1 MIKAS
6 GLSKAYDKKSFL
18 SGISFELAKGQALA
32 LAGGNG
38 AGKTTLLSLL
48 ATAYA
53 PDSGSLF
60 IGGIDAL
67 RDKAAARELI
77 GYVPQSL
84 ALMPELSV
92 RDNLLYWMKKKDM
105 RVCQQVLEFI
115 GLSDVQRK
123 RTSKLSGGMQRRLNL
138 GAALVLRAPVLI
150 LDEPLAGVD
159 AQNRRRIIEGLCW
172 LKQSGSAIVFA
183 SHDLEELSALA
194 DQLLVLREGQS
205 AYYGVPDKHWGIGA
219 LAETIQRNFA

>member
-6 GLSKAYDKKSFL
+6 DLCKAYDKKSFL
-18 SGISFELAKGQALA
+18 NGVSFELAQGQALA
-32 LAGGNG
+32 VAGGNG
-38 AGKTTLLSLL
+38 AGKTTLLRLL
-48 ATAYA
+48 ATATA
-53 PDSGSLF
+53 PDGGSLT

-92 RDNLLYWMKKKDM
+92 RDNLLYWMKIKDM
-105 RVCQQVLEFI
+105 QACQQVLESI

-123 RTSKLSGGMQRRLNL
+123 RVSKLSGGMQRRLNL

-150 LDEPLAGVD
+150 LDEPLSGVD
-159 AQNRRRIIEGLCW
+159 AQNRRRIIEGLLA
-172 LKQSGSAIVFA
+172 LKQSGTAIVLT
-183 SHDLEELSALA
+183 SHDLEELAALA
-194 DQLLVLREGQS
+194 DQLLVLREGQT
-205 AYYGVPDKHWGIGA
+205 AYYGVPDVAQGIGA
-219 LAETIQRNFA
+219 LAETIRRYSA

>member
-6 GLSKAYDKKSFL
+6 GLRKAYDKKSFL

-48 ATAYA
+48 ATAME

-92 RDNLLYWMKKKDM
+92 RDNLLYWMKNKDTKA
-105 RVCQQVLEFI
+105 CQQVLEFI
-115 GLSDVQRK
+115 GLSEVQRK

-159 AQNRRRIIEGLCW
+159 AQNRRRIIEGLKV
-172 LKQSGSAIVFA
+172 LKQSGTSIVIA
-183 SHDLEELSALA
+183 SHDLEEINALA
-194 DQLLVLREGQS
+194 DQLLVLSEGQS
-205 AYYGVPDKHWGIGA
+205 AYYGVPDKPKGIGA
-219 LAETIQRNFA
+219 LAETIRRYSA